1 MDNWK
6 EYLGKNKKESPTLQY
21 MECSGTYTMHVYYK
35 VLDRP
40 I

>member
-6 EYLGKNKKESPTLQY
+6 EYLGKNKMESAALQC
-21 MECSGTYTMHVYYK
+21 MECSGTYTMRVYYK
-35 VLDRP
+35 VLDSP